1 MTLFYSRSFALIRG
15 SIVLDTLGL
24 PVAAIAAR
32 ATVAAAAART
42 TTTSAASVPASPA
55 PAAVRSPAAMR
66 AIGAPSAHG
75 FTVRVFAVEVR
86 FVVFI
91 GEVATALKGDSF
103 FGSRLGRLAI
113 ASPNALSHHRTC
125 AE

>member
-1 MTLFYSRSFALIRG
+1 MTLSYSRSFALIRG

-24 PVAAIAAR
+24 PVTAIAAR
-32 ATVAAAAART
+32 ATVAAAART
-42 TTTSAASVPASPA
+42 TSTSAASVPASA
-55 PAAVRSPAAMR
+55 AAAVRPPAAMR

-75 FTVRVFAVEVR
+75 FAVRVFAVEVR

-103 FGSRLGRLAI
+103 FGSRLGRLAPLRS
-113 ASPNALSHHRTC
+113 AFAALG
-125 AE
+125 